1 MSSLKRRLAAIVF
14 TDIVGFTNLSSK
26 DEEGAYKLVVKQ
38 REILKPIVEKHE
50 GQWLKEEGDA
60 LLLSFPS
67 SKEAVNCSIQIQEA
81 VKNVDDLIL
90 RIGIHQGDIIQ
101 EDKDVFGD
109 DVNIASRIEPF
120 AAPGG
125 IAVSQKIQQ
134 DLSSNPE
141 FKFKFI
147 DKPKLK
153 GVKQEISVYCIISH
167 GLPESKKSDV
177 QAKVEPKKKYYKEI
191 LISTLFGIIIFSYIP
206 QFFQSGDIKFFQSSF
221 SRSANLKNPVTGELH
236 STKHNEEILQELL
249 LADSLLLQNTL
260 TENLEV
266 ITTADILLNED
277 SLQGDFY
284 SLRGMAY
291 FQRAKLLNDSAELM
305 VKSEKDLTQAVASLN
320 INVNYIARAYMTL
333 SDIYLRKNELQKADR
348 AIKKA
353 LRANKKIEG
362 IRDRFRNINR
372 IKLQ

>member
-67 SKEAVNCSIQIQEA
+67 TKEAVNCSIQIQEA
-81 VKNVDDLIL
+81 IKNIEDLIL

-101 EDKDVFGD
+101 ENKDVFGD

-141 FKFKFI
+141 FEFKFI

-153 GVKQEISVYCIISH
+153 GVQQEISVYCIVSH
-167 GLPESKKSDV
+167 GLPESKKSQV

-221 SRSANLKNPVTGELH
+221 SRNANIKNPVTGELN
-236 STKHNEEILQELL
+236 STKHNEEILRELL

-260 TENLEV
+260 SENLEV

-291 FQRAKLLNDSAELM
+291 FQRAQLLNESTEMM
-305 VKSEKDLTQAVASLN
+305 VKSKKDLTRAVASLN
-320 INVNYIARAYMTL
+320 INVDYIARAYMAL
-333 SDIYLRKNELQKADR
+333 SDIYLGKNELQKADQT
-348 AIKKA
+348 IKKA
-353 LRANKKIEG
+353 LRANKRIKGVREKLK
-362 IRDRFRNINR
+362 NINR
-372 IKLQ
+372 LKLQ

>member
-38 REILKPIVEKHE
+38 REILKPIVLKHE
-50 GQWLKEEGDA
+50 GQWLKEEGDS

-67 SKEAVNCSIQIQEA
+67 TKEAVNCSIQIQKA
-81 VKNVDDLIL
+81 VKNVENLNL
-90 RIGIHQGDIIQ
+90 RIGIHQGDIII
-101 EDKDVFGD
+101 EKKDVFGD

-125 IAVSQKIQQ
+125 ISVSQKIQQ

-141 FKFKFI
+141 FEFKFI

-153 GVKQEISVYCIISH
+153 GVQQEISVYCIVSH
-167 GLPESKKSDV
+167 GLPESIKSQV

-221 SRSANLKNPVTGELH
+221 SRNANIKNPVTGELN
-236 STKHNEEILQELL
+236 STKHNEEILRELL

-260 TENLEV
+260 SENLEV

-291 FQRAKLLNDSAELM
+291 FQRAQLLNESTEMM
-305 VKSEKDLTQAVASLN
+305 VKSKKDLTRAVASLN

-333 SDIYLRKNELQKADR
+333 SDIYLGKNELQKADQT
-348 AIKKA
+348 IKKA
-353 LRANKKIEG
+353 LRANKRIKGVREKLK
-362 IRDRFRNINR
+362 NINR
-372 IKLQ
+372 LKLQ

>member
-67 SKEAVNCSIQIQEA
+67 TKEAVNCSIQIQEA
-81 VKNVDDLIL
+81 IKNVDDLIL

-141 FKFKFI
+141 FKF
-147 DKPKLK
+147 
-153 GVKQEISVYCIISH
+153 
-167 GLPESKKSDV
+167 
-177 QAKVEPKKKYYKEI
+177 
-191 LISTLFGIIIFSYIP
+191 
-206 QFFQSGDIKFFQSSF
+206 
-221 SRSANLKNPVTGELH
+221 
-236 STKHNEEILQELL
+236 
-249 LADSLLLQNTL
+249 
-260 TENLEV
+260 
-266 ITTADILLNED
+266 
-277 SLQGDFY
+277 
-284 SLRGMAY
+284 
-291 FQRAKLLNDSAELM
+291 
-305 VKSEKDLTQAVASLN
+305 
-320 INVNYIARAYMTL
+320 
-333 SDIYLRKNELQKADR
+333 
-348 AIKKA
+348 
-353 LRANKKIEG
+353 
-362 IRDRFRNINR
+362 
-372 IKLQ
+372 

>member
-221 SRSANLKNPVTGELH
+221 SRSANLKNPVTGELN